1 MRLLKEIRNL
11 LDSYH
16 VKSGIYHY
24 YRGEYGPA
32 AEFFRKALDVDE
44 DLTASDRRVAR
55 YYLTMTHTDSAR
67 AQENKGDADAAIAAY
82 DHAIEVSPGYPD
94 IRFRFGS
101 LLERVGRH
109 ADAVEQ
115 YRKAIEINGKYLDA
129 WVSLGFCLLRLE
141 RRDESA
147 DAFREA
153 CTIKLDRTRRPFERG
168 IEMLGAARDVEAA
181 QCFHDA
187 FVFVPKLFEERHR
200 TALARLQQEEYE
212 DALREIDGAIELN
225 PGYPD
230 LYNFRG
236 IALCELGREDEAIE
250 AFTHASSLNSRFM
263 VPRLNLAFALL
274 RAERFKDAES
284 QLESILADDPTE
296 PAARAK
302 LEELQSGRT
311 PDKRRGSNRG
321 MVR

>member
-44 DLTASDRRVAR
+44 DLTVSDRRVAR
-55 YYLTMTHTDSAR
+55 YYLTMTFTDSAR
-67 AQENKGDADAAIAAY
+67 SREVNGDAEAAIEAY
-82 DHAIEVSPGYPD
+82 NSAIEVSPGYPD
-94 IRFRFGS
+94 IRFRLGS
-101 LLERVGRH
+101 LLERVDRH
-109 ADAVEQ
+109 DEAIEQ
-115 YRKAIEINGKYLDA
+115 YRKAIETNPKYLDA
-129 WVSLGFCLLRLE
+129 WVSMGFCLLQLGRH
-141 RRDESA
+141 DDSG
-147 DAFREA
+147 DAFRNA
-153 CTIKLDRTRRPFERG
+153 CEIKLDCTRRPFERG
-168 IEMLGAARDVEAA
+168 LEMLGEARDDEAAR
-181 QCFHDA
+181 CFHDA

-212 DALREIDGAIELN
+212 EALVDLDRAIELN

-250 AFTHASSLNSRFM
+250 TFTHASSLNPKFM

-274 RAERFKDAES
+274 RGERIKEAEA
-284 QLESILADDPTE
+284 QLEAILADDPTE

-302 LEELQSGRT
+302 LEEIQSGRA